1 MAYIVL
7 DLTFTYAILFDSI
20 VTVEQDDGDGVGDIP
35 GKDDDWDG
43 VPQQA
48 KQTNTVQQNTYSR
61 IGMKIVLYHPLAIG
75 GAKNYNR
82 WLKEQ
87 MLLLYFVKR

>member
-35 GKDDDWDG
+35 GKDDD
-43 VPQQA
+43 
-48 KQTNTVQQNTYSR
+48 
-61 IGMKIVLYHPLAIG
+61 
-75 GAKNYNR
+75 
-82 WLKEQ
+82 
-87 MLLLYFVKR
+87 